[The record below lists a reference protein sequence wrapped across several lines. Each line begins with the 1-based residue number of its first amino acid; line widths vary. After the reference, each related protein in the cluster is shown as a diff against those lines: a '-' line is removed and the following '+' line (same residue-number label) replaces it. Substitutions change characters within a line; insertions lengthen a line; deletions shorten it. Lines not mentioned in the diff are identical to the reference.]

1 MEYRITVCARA
12 IFLNLCV
19 SFSDG
24 IDGPD
29 MAWNNT
35 VCLSFVA
42 VKTEDMKTLLLLR
55 HAKSSWSDPGR
66 ADHDR
71 ELNRRGEKAAP
82 FMGRYLRESVLV
94 PDLVWCSTAARAVQT
109 LGLLGRDFASHADVI
124 YSQDL
129 YMAGEQALLESLHHT
144 HEDAN
149 SVMFIGHNPGLELF
163 AQALFGGGDEA
174 LRDNMARKYPT
185 CALAH
190 FEFDVE
196 NWGDIKL
203 GSGTLIGFTKV
214 KDLQAV
220 KIGS

>member
-1 MEYRITVCARA
+1 
-12 IFLNLCV
+12 
-19 SFSDG
+19 
-24 IDGPD
+24 
-29 MAWNNT
+29 
-35 VCLSFVA
+35 
-42 VKTEDMKTLLLLR
+42 MKTLLLLR

-82 FMGRYLRESVLV
+82 FMGRFLRQHALV

-129 YMAGEQALLESLHHT
+129 YMASEAVHLDSLHHT
-144 HEDAN
+144 HEDAK
-149 SVMFIGHNPGLELF
+149 SVMIIGHNPGIENF
-163 AQALFGGGDEA
+163 ARKLFGGGDQDA
-174 LRDNMARKYPT
+174 LAVMGRKYPT
-185 CALAH
+185 CGLAH

-196 NWGDIKL
+196 NWTDIAFQT
-203 GSGTLIGFTKV
+203 GRLIGFTKV

-220 KIGS
+220 KIGAE